1 MQFQLVF
8 PILSIKFSWEV
19 FSSGWITR
27 TILAAFL
34 ILVILNNGCAV
45 KTPDIDQSLRAK
57 ALEGNAQSQYEVGE
71 QYSDAWY
78 SSFSLFDNN
87 QDLRE
92 EAAVWYEMAANQ
104 GHAEAQYKLSLFYFQ
119 KDREKS
125 FYWTKRAAMQGLS
138 EAQSSL
144 GWHYG
149 QAWGT
154 PQDLVQAYKW
164 LALSYRGEGGLQ
176 ELFRQCDRPI
186 NMFNPKWIIDIKKM
200 STAQSGLELLIHK
213 GQMSPEQIAEGRR
226 LALENEPKYG
236 KARSIKLNQ

>member
-125 FYWTKRAAMQGLS
+125 FYWTNSMMVLIIKSCCSSSNSVCIGNEITVSTNSLVTLNS
-138 EAQSSL
+138 SSL
-144 GWHYG
+144 
-149 QAWGT
+149 
-154 PQDLVQAYKW
+154 
-164 LALSYRGEGGLQ
+164 
-176 ELFRQCDRPI
+176 
-186 NMFNPKWIIDIKKM
+186 
-200 STAQSGLELLIHK
+200 
-213 GQMSPEQIAEGRR
+213 
-226 LALENEPKYG
+226 
-236 KARSIKLNQ
+236 